1 MKGGRGALGPGTAPA
16 PRCRPPRRSP
26 FLFKFADLREREART
41 RRASAPCSPS
51 APSARAARPESEVP
65 ASALP
70 AGVDCVGI
78 APARPSAARAGAREA
93 RTMSG
98 GEVVCSG
105 WLRKSPPEK
114 KLKRYVS
121 TASAGAPRASVPTPL
136 AGSCS
141 WPRAGLVRPHL
152 FPLGPFGTEFVHS
165 CSGLHF
171 DG

>member
-1 MKGGRGALGPGTAPA
+1 
-16 PRCRPPRRSP
+16 
-26 FLFKFADLREREART
+26 
-41 RRASAPCSPS
+41 
-51 APSARAARPESEVP
+51 
-65 ASALP
+65 
-70 AGVDCVGI
+70 
-78 APARPSAARAGAREA
+78 
-93 RTMSG
+93 MSG

-121 TASAGAPRASVPTPL
+121 TASAGVPRASVPTPF

-152 FPLGPFGTEFVHS
+152 FPLGPFGTESVHS